1 MLYSFLTF
9 LVLKSFIYKMPI
21 IKKRKCLLICIVVGI
36 LLIVP
41 FLAQA
46 VNDMTLNGIV
56 NIDLLTGD
64 TAAPTTILASG
75 GGQVTQL
82 DVQANYIDITLD
94 NLSSVT
100 FNTTAPGNYF
110 NILTAPDLRYT
121 ATLNCPPTQLTL
133 TGTGATIVVRIE
145 VNTTY
150 APCGGGGAIHIYPSD
165 FSILINNNSAKTT
178 TRNVILNLQAKDAV
192 WVIVSD
198 NSNFYG
204 SDWEPF
210 TNPTDKNWILETGN
224 GIKTVYAIFKS
235 LTGEMTP
242 ILSDTIELQ
251 SAAAPS
257 TPPPATLPPATPPP
271 TYGLTL
277 QYGDLLK
284 GSADTIYYY
293 GSDGQRHTFSN
304 RGTYDS
310 YYKGDFSKV
319 KKVSDSQL
327 STLQM
332 GYNMTYK
339 PGIKMIKVQSDPRVY
354 AVAEG
359 AVLRWV
365 ASEEVAESLYGAKW
379 LTYIDDLNPAFFM
392 DYKAGEPI
400 NQAADFP
407 QNLLPQISTTEQVS
421 PTGCK
426 TETTFTDF
434 LEFGSVNAQVRPLQE
449 LLQCLGYISKSEV
462 LSGHF
467 GPATEAA
474 VKKIQQDNNI
484 EPKGYV
490 GPATREALNKY
501 R

>member
-1 MLYSFLTF
+1 MSRI
-9 LVLKSFIYKMPI
+9 IYNKRI
-21 IKKRKCLLICIVVGI
+21 ITLIIAVTLLGA
-36 LLIVP
+36 P

-271 TYGLTL
+271 ATPPPATPPPTYGLTL

-293 GSDGQRHTFSN
+293 GSDEKRHTFPN

-310 YYKGDFSKV
+310 YYQGDFSKV
-319 KKVSDSQL
+319 KKVPDSFL

-332 GYNMTYK
+332 DHNMTYN
-339 PGIKMIKVQSDPRVY
+339 PGARMIKVQSDPRVY
-354 AVAEG
+354 AVDEG

-365 ASEEVAESLYGAKW
+365 VNEAVAESLYGAKW

-392 DYKAGEPI
+392 DYKNGEPVY
-400 NQAADFP
+400 QAADFP
-407 QNLLPQISTTEQVS
+407 QNLLPQISTTEQIS
-421 PTGCK
+421 PTSCK
-426 TETTFTDF
+426 TKTTFTDF
-434 LEFGSVNAQVRPLQE
+434 LEFGSVNAQVRPLQD

-474 VKKIQQDNNI
+474 VKKFQQDNNI